1 MRGVWWKAVKEG
13 LIAAAIA
20 FVIIAV
26 VFSVADVAGRR
37 MWFYTPGALAYA
49 LFIGTESSPLI
60 TPKLV
65 LSYTIVHVAV
75 LFVFGFAA
83 ALLARMADQG
93 AQLWYVG
100 LFLLVFVGFHLF
112 AAVQAL
118 SLPAVAS
125 ISQPLIWIAG
135 MAGSLGMALYLLRS
149 HPRIRGAQ
157 PW

>member
-13 LIAAAIA
+13 LIAAVIA
-20 FVIIAV
+20 FVIV
-26 VFSVADVAGRR
+26 
-37 MWFYTPGALAYA
+37 
-49 LFIGTESSPLI
+49 
-60 TPKLV
+60 
-65 LSYTIVHVAV
+65 
-75 LFVFGFAA
+75 
-83 ALLARMADQG
+83 
-93 AQLWYVG
+93 
-100 LFLLVFVGFHLF
+100 